1 MDTRARPG
9 VAAAVLATA
18 LPMFMAG
25 LDNLIVTNALPVIR
39 DDLGLS
45 LPTLQWVVNAYALA
59 FATLLLTAA
68 ALGDRIGRRRMFL
81 IGIVVFTLGSAAC
94 ALSVNASML
103 IIARAVQGA
112 GAAAIL
118 PLSLTLLAAAVSPER
133 RALAIGIWGGI
144 QGLGIAVGPLVG
156 GAVIGGLGWEWVFW
170 LNVPIGALAVPL
182 ALRVLDESRGPD
194 RALDPLGLVLSGLGV
209 LSIIWGVINA
219 GEGGMALPAGIALLG
234 GMLLIALFAQWQR
247 RAPHPMLPV
256 RLFHAPGFVA
266 ANLAAIA
273 FSFGMFG
280 SVFLLSQFFQ
290 VVQSLSPFA
299 AGVVTMPWTL
309 APMVVAPLAG
319 LFAARIGTRT
329 LIITGMV
336 LLTVA
341 LGWMASV
348 IAVDVSFAALVAP
361 FLLAGIGFG
370 LTTAPIS
377 TAVLASVPEADHGKA
392 SGTNSTLRQ
401 LGLALGVAVLT
412 AVFTANGSYTS
423 GRDYVSGLVP
433 ALWWGAAAV
442 AVGALVA
449 LALPRRSATA
459 QPVPS
464 GPTRTTAT
472 RKGSR

>member
-1 MDTRARPG
+1 MISTPARPA
-9 VAAAVLATA
+9 VATAVLATA

-45 LPTLQWVVNAYALA
+45 LQTLQWVVNAYSLA
-59 FATLLLTAA
+59 FAALLLTAA
-68 ALGDRIGRRRMFL
+68 ALGDRIGRLRMFVV
-81 IGIVVFTLGSAAC
+81 GIAVFTLASAAC
-94 ALSVNASML
+94 ALSVNAPML
-103 IIARAVQGA
+103 IIARAVEGA

-118 PLSLTLLAAAVSPER
+118 PLSLTLLAAAVPPER
-133 RALAIGIWGGI
+133 RALAIGIWGGV
-144 QGLGIAVGPLVG
+144 QGLGIALGPVVG
-156 GAVIGGLGWEWVFW
+156 GAIVGGLGWEWVFW
-170 LNVPIGALAVPL
+170 LNVPIGAIAVVV
-182 ALRVLDESRGPD
+182 ALRVLHESRGPD
-194 RALDPLGLVLSGLGV
+194 RVLDPLGLVLSGFGV
-209 LSIIWGVINA
+209 LAIIWGVINA
-219 GEGGMALPAGIALLG
+219 GEEGQAVAAGAAVAVGVGLL
-234 GMLLIALFAQWQR
+234 AAFAQWQR
-247 RAPHPMLPV
+247 RAANPMLPV
-256 RLFHAPGFVA
+256 RLFRAPGFVV

-290 VVQSLSPFA
+290 VVQDLSPFA
-299 AGVVTMPWTL
+299 AGVITMPWTL

-319 LFAARIGTRT
+319 LFAARIGTRA

-336 LLTVA
+336 LLAVA

-348 IAVDVSFAALVAP
+348 VAVDVTFAELVTP

-377 TAVLASVPEADHGKA
+377 TAVLASVAEADHGKA

-401 LGLALGVAVLT
+401 IGLALGIAVLT

-423 GRDYVSGLVP
+423 GPGYVSGLVP

-449 LALPRRSATA
+449 LALPRRAA
-459 QPVPS
+459 GARHVPS
-464 GPTRTTAT
+464 GSAT
-472 RKGSR
+472 

>member
-1 MDTRARPG
+1 MSGADPLARPTRARPA

-18 LPMFMAG
+18 LPMFMTG

-45 LPTLQWVVNAYALA
+45 LQTLQWVVNAYTLA
-59 FATLLLTAA
+59 FAALLLTAS
-68 ALGDRIGRRRMFL
+68 ALGDRIGRRRMFVV
-81 IGIVVFTLGSAAC
+81 GIALFTIASAGC
-94 ALSVNASML
+94 ALSVDASML
-103 IIARAVQGA
+103 IVARVVQGA

-118 PLSLTLLAAAVSPER
+118 PLSLTLLAAAVPPER

-156 GAVIGGLGWEWVFW
+156 GAVVGGLGWEWVFW
-170 LNVPIGALAVPL
+170 LNVPIGVVAIPL
-182 ALRVLDESRGPD
+182 ALRILTESRGPD
-194 RALDPLGLVLSGLGV
+194 RALDPIGLVLSGLGV

-219 GEGGMALPAGIALLG
+219 GEDGVAVPAGFALVGGIALLVV
-234 GMLLIALFAQWQR
+234 FAQWQR
-247 RAPHPMLPV
+247 RAAHPMLPV
-256 RLFHAPGFVA
+256 RLVHAPGFVV
-266 ANLAAIA
+266 ANLSAIA

-290 VVQSLSPFA
+290 VVQGLSPFA

-319 LFAARIGTRT
+319 LYAARLGTRT
-329 LIITGMV
+329 LVVTGMV
-336 LLTVA
+336 LLAVA

-348 IAVDVSFAALVAP
+348 IAVDVTFAALVVP

-401 LGLALGVAVLT
+401 IGLALGIAVLT

-423 GRDYVSGLVP
+423 GPGYVSGLVP

-442 AVGALVA
+442 AVGALTA
-449 LALPRRSATA
+449 LALPRRAA
-459 QPVPS
+459 MAPRVPS
-464 GPTRTTAT
+464 DSPA
-472 RKGSR
+472 